1 MKVKI
6 KKYWR
11 ITYKL
16 SSEYDTQ
23 YFAVIK
29 AKTLEKAVERFYK
42 EYRLRWYESASKY
55 IVVKVENLEVNVT
68 FPFLFMVS
76 FCSSSSP
83 TLGGQM

>member
-1 MKVKI
+1 MKI
-6 KKYWR
+6 KGFWR

-29 AKTLEKAVERFYK
+29 AKTPEKAVQKFYK

-55 IVVKVENLEVNVT
+55 IIVKVEKLEVNVNEDI
-68 FPFLFMVS
+68 
-76 FCSSSSP
+76 
-83 TLGGQM
+83 